1 MSRAWK
7 MAVDWVASENESRL
21 RVETQRVKGQDHIVW
36 RWVQVILFIF
46 IIFIHN
52 YLNNE

>member
-36 RWVQVILFIF
+36 RWVQVNIFILFLAYR
-46 IIFIHN
+46 N
-52 YLNNE
+52 